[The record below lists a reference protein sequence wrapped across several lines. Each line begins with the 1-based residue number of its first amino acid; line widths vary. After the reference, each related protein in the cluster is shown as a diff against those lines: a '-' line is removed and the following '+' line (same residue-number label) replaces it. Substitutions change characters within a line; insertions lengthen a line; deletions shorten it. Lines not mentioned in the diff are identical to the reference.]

1 MIKAKTI
8 TLLDVI
14 LNVCNEKILNNIING
29 EDKGKGR

>member
-8 TLLDVI
+8 TLLDVTI
-14 LNVCNEKILNNIING
+14 NVFSENILNNIITG